1 MDLEE
6 KKKQFRNKQLVI
18 VVLYHFHFY
27 GRLSSVDRRSFTKQV
42 MENQPTSE
50 KVMMKNNKSKV
61 VRGVTEEVKIV
72 SSVNYDITLVCK
84 GGATV
89 RK

>member
-1 MDLEE
+1 M
-6 KKKQFRNKQLVI
+6 
-18 VVLYHFHFY
+18 
-27 GRLSSVDRRSFTKQV
+27 SSVDRKSFTKQV

-50 KVMMKNNKSKV
+50 VVMMKNNNSEEM

-72 SSVNYDITLVCK
+72 STVNYDITLACK

-89 RK
+89 RKYLEK